1 MNLQEMVRHLLD
13 NGYSQGAL
21 AREVGVGQPTI
32 FRALNGADVRFSTG
46 QKIEQIYLG
55 RREDEG
61 ITGAERPNP

>member
-1 MNLQEMVRHLLD
+1 MSAMNLQEMVRHLLE

-21 AREVGVGQPTI
+21 AREVGVAQPTI

-55 RREDEG
+55 QRKNTSA
-61 ITGAERPNP
+61 TGAA

>member
-1 MNLQEMVRHLLD
+1 MSAMNLQEMVRHLLE

-55 RREDEG
+55 QCKNVNA
-61 ITGAERPNP
+61 TGTV